1 MNNNFV
7 DKNKDKCKIIYNEKE
22 YELIEYFIFDN
33 NSIHNDII
41 KIQLKIKKNITD
53 ISYMFSNCKELLSIR
68 NNLLDNS
75 NITNINTSIS
85 VFNSY
90 KFGEETDTTNRTEK
104 KETFL

>member
-1 MNNNFV
+1 M
-7 DKNKDKCKIIYNEKE
+7 
-22 YELIEYFIFDN
+22 
-33 NSIHNDII
+33 
-41 KIQLKIKKNITD
+41 LKIKKNITD

-90 KFGEETDTTNRTEK
+90 N
-104 KETFL
+104 